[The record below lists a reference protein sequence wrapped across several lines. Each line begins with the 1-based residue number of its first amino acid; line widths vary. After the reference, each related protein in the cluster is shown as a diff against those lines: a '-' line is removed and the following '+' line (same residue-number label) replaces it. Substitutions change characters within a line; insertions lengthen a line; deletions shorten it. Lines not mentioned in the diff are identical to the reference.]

1 MKKQRKATTILELQ
15 AWKIE
20 EAFNA
25 LQKEKSTKICTISKT
40 DDEIVD
46 AEIIDEEAPKNQ
58 SKTSEDGTSL
68 LSPQLPWLFP
78 FTTEKLFET
87 ARRQPDPARK
97 MFGYFYEA
105 ELRKECRQLIGF
117 PLSSGDFYHI
127 QYCYNLLVANG
138 QYFKCAAAI
147 RPILQNYLEKMKEY
161 KK

>member
-1 MKKQRKATTILELQ
+1 MKKQRKDTTILELQ
-15 AWKIE
+15 AWEIE

-46 AEIIDEEAPKNQ
+46 AEIIDEEASKNQ
-58 SKTSEDGTSL
+58 FKTSKDGSSL
-68 LSPQLPWLFP
+68 LSPQLSWLFP
-78 FTTEKLFET
+78 LTAEKLFQM
-87 ARRQPDPARK
+87 ARRQPDPARE

-105 ELRKECRQLIGF
+105 ELRKECRQLIEH
-117 PLSSGDFYHI
+117 PVYARDFSTLL
-127 QYCYNLLVANG
+127 YCCNLLVANG

-147 RPILQNYLEKMKEY
+147 QPILQNYLDAMEEY